1 MTPDDDQRAARAGEL
16 EERREERGR
25 RPGERIVRV
34 IRPHHGD
41 FRRSGRGTY
50 VATEKVLAA
59 DTPLGRL
66 YDSVRR
72 VLIGPPLPSEA
83 EATERVSKKVGLAV
97 FASDNIS
104 SSAYATEET
113 MRVLAVAG
121 AAGLALTVPLHLA
134 ILGILAIVVVSY
146 LQAIRAYPGGGGS
159 YIVASENLGMLA
171 GLVAASSLIVDYI
184 LTVSVSVAS
193 GVAALGAAL
202 PWAYQNRVAVGLA
215 VILFVMVGNLRGL
228 RESGNIF
235 AAPTYLYVFSFGAVL
250 LYGVFRWMTGT
261 LPQHVSPPGWLPAPA
276 QPLVIL
282 LLLRAFAS
290 GASGLTGVEAVANG
304 VQAFKEPVVSNA
316 GRTLLLMGT
325 LFGAIFFLVGL
336 LASAMG
342 VLPDPTEAKTVLS
355 QVTAGLVGE
364 GSFPF
369 WMVQIATMLLLT
381 LAANTSFNG
390 FPRLAAILAKDRFM
404 PRQFAFRGD
413 RLAYSTGIIV
423 LTALSASLLWWFGA
437 SVSALIPLYTIGV
450 FIAFTLTQAGL
461 VRYWRRRRDRGY
473 AVSMAINAVGA
484 VVTGVVAVEVAASK
498 FDDGAWL
505 VALVIP
511 ILVAIFYAIWRH
523 YRDVEDMLVIA
534 TPEEALRVRVHPRV
548 IVPLGRLDRAHVE
561 ALQIARQISGDVTA
575 IHISDDPGEAAR
587 FRERWQ
593 RLVPDIP
600 VVVIESPY
608 RSLLRPLLAYVD
620 AVDRGDRH
628 RPVVVILSEFVPRHW
643 WEWLLHNQ
651 TALRLKLHL
660 FFRPNTVVLDVP
672 YMAGEDDERP
682 GR

>member
-1 MTPDDDQRAARAGEL
+1 VTPDDDQRAARAGEL

-113 MRVLAVAG
+113 MRVLAAAG